1 MAGVESSFHP
11 GHEQVLLRR
20 IVKEIELYCRTGA
33 ELCGIILDMRN
44 SMHKTNRADQLPFS
58 IDRTRRDSLTDQLV
72 AGFSSAIRCGIYR
85 RGDQLPTLA
94 EIARLAGVSQ
104 IVVRNAVG
112 RLADTGL
119 VVARQFHGIEVLG
132 AGTPPRKGHVLI
144 VTSERRDN
152 YFTASVSAVLRETL
166 TKAGYITTPVSAVR
180 MGENTKAMD
189 FSQLDAMLDLPIAM
203 VIVLF
208 DRWGIGGHIVSLGK
222 APVVI
227 FGSKPV
233 PGAAGFI
240 RFSCS
245 LALTDF
251 AAHCAA
257 RGVGRVTEVVV
268 GPNGS
273 PIAVAAL
280 GSVGVA
286 CEVWKIPSADA
297 EDAIEM
303 VQRGTL
309 EAFERRLANG
319 TDWLPDLLFF
329 PDDYAAAGA
338 LTSLAHYGVRIPD
351 DVRLV
356 TSTHT
361 GNGPFYW
368 EPLTRIEFDP
378 HVAGRSV
385 ANFVLLALAGKS
397 IPPEATIRANY
408 HVGATFP

>member
-1 MAGVESSFHP
+1 M
-11 GHEQVLLRR
+11 
-20 IVKEIELYCRTGA
+20 
-33 ELCGIILDMRN
+33 LCGIILNMRN
-44 SMHKTNRADQLPFS
+44 DMHKPNRADQLPFS

-72 AGFSSAIRCGIYR
+72 AGFSSAIRCGVYR

-119 VVARQFHGIEVLG
+119 VITRQFHGIEVLG

-144 VTSERRDN
+144 VTSERRDTF
-152 YFTASVSAVLRETL
+152 FTASVSAVLRETL
-166 TKAGYITTPVSAVR
+166 TRAGYITTPVSAVR
-180 MGENTKAMD
+180 MGENTTAMD
-189 FSQLDAMLDLPIAM
+189 FSQLDAMLDLPITMA
-203 VIVLF
+203 VILL
-208 DRWGIGGHIVSLGK
+208 DRWGIGQHIVSQGK
-222 APVVI
+222 APVVV
-227 FGSKPV
+227 FGHKPV
-233 PGAAGFI
+233 AGAAGFI

-273 PIAVAAL
+273 PAAIAPL
-280 GSVGVA
+280 GGVGVA
-286 CEVWKIPSADA
+286 CDVWKIPSADA

-309 EAFERRLANG
+309 EAFEKRLASG
-319 TDWLPDLLFF
+319 TDWLPDLFF
-329 PDDYAAAGA
+329 FSDDYAAAGA
-338 LTSLAHYGVRIPD
+338 LTSLAHHGVRIPE
-351 DVRLV
+351 DVCLV
-356 TSTHT
+356 TNAHT
-361 GNGPFYW
+361 GSGPFYW
-368 EPLTRIEFDP
+368 KPLTRIEFDP
-378 HVAGRSV
+378 HAAGSSV

-397 IPPEATIRANY
+397 IPPEATIRADY
-408 HVGATFP
+408 RVGATFP